1 MAVIFAV
8 VGVGAVIGIAED
20 YSNHSDYSDYSD
32 YSNHSDYSDAA
43 IRQAMRVQAQQSSIR
58 SAAVDLHDYKEE
70 SVNPKL
76 KSRRLKDTPAMQ
88 VDEDDMDRDAKARI
102 QQEEN
107 SQINRATAEER
118 ERIAEIDRLFQ
129 RIDEIQRES

>member
-1 MAVIFAV
+1 MAVIFWAI
-8 VGVGAVIGIAED
+8 GGAAVIGIAND
-20 YSNHSDYSDYSD
+20 YSNHSDYSD

-43 IRQAMRVQAQQSSIR
+43 VRQARRVQEMESSIR

-76 KSRRLKDTPAMQ
+76 KSRRLKGAPAMQ
-88 VDEDDMDRDAKARI
+88 VDEDDMDMDAEVKI

-107 SQINRATAEER
+107 NQIKRATAEER
-118 ERIAEIDRLFQ
+118 ERIDEIDLLLR